1 MVKYGIGIDLGGTK
15 LSAALMD
22 ENGQIFS
29 RHDCLLS
36 ERQGDD
42 VGDLIINTI
51 QTFLKDIAGNAIV
64 AGIGISVP
72 GIVNP
77 ATGRIWAPNIPGWS
91 DYPLLE
97 RLNGSLGT
105 GIPKVRIESDRTC
118 YILGETWMGMAKGVQ
133 DAIYLSVGTGIGAGI
148 LSGGSVIRGQDG
160 IAGAVGWMALSGK
173 FRKDFSSCGNCEFQ
187 ASGSGMVRLA
197 NQLVPAGSKHFKDA
211 QALFSAF
218 EQGHPIAKKVIR
230 EAVRTWG
237 KSVAN
242 LVSVFNPSMIIFGGG
257 IFGPAAQLLPEI
269 KKEAFRWAQ
278 PISMSR
284 VLIGISPLKGD
295 AGLFGAGRLSF
306 KEI

>member
-1 MVKYGIGIDLGGTK
+1 
-15 LSAALMD
+15 
-22 ENGQIFS
+22 
-29 RHDCLLS
+29 
-36 ERQGDD
+36 
-42 VGDLIINTI
+42 
-51 QTFLKDIAGNAIV
+51 
-64 AGIGISVP
+64 
-72 GIVNP
+72 
-77 ATGRIWAPNIPGWS
+77 
-91 DYPLLE
+91 
-97 RLNGSLGT
+97 
-105 GIPKVRIESDRTC
+105 
-118 YILGETWMGMAKGVQ
+118 MGMAKGIQ

-160 IAGAVGWMALSGK
+160 IAGAIGWMALSSK